1 MSESPTGLRRNLTM
15 SQIALYG
22 LGNILGA
29 GIYVLIGEI
38 AGIAGSLAPLSFLL
52 AAAVAAFTA
61 SSFAEFSARYPVSGG
76 GALYVHKAFNRP
88 GLTVVVGLL
97 MMLTGIVSAA
107 TIARGFVGYLDVFI
121 NVPETLTICVLLL
134 GLCALASWGIQQSV
148 STAVA
153 ITLIE
158 IFGLLLIVGVANLA
172 EPGVALTEIT
182 AAQPAA
188 GANTEGLRAGWAG
201 LLGGSFLAFYAY
213 IGFEDVVNVAEE
225 VKSPRKNMPL
235 AIAIALITATLLY
248 AAATASALLVLTPA
262 ELASSD
268 APLAAVFEAATGN
281 SPWFISIIS
290 MFAVINGALIQII
303 MCSRICYGLAQEALL
318 PPRLGHLNSKTQTP
332 VNATVLVSLIITIA
346 AISLSIETLARFTTT
361 VLLVVFILVNAALLK
376 VKHRDGNPDGSF
388 SAPPLVPVLGILAS
402 AGFLAAEGFALIG
415 SL

>member
-1 MSESPTGLRRNLTM
+1 MNESPKGLRRNLSM

-38 AGIAGSLAPLSFLL
+38 AGIAGSLAPFAFML
-52 AAAVAAFTA
+52 AAAVAALTA

-76 GALYVHKAFNRP
+76 AALYVHRAYNRP

-107 TIARGFVGYLDVFI
+107 AIARGFVGYLGVFI
-121 NVPETLTICVLLL
+121 NVPETLTLCLLL
-134 GLCALASWGIQQSV
+134 IGLCALASWGIQQSV
-148 STAVA
+148 TTAVI

-158 IFGLLLIVGVANLA
+158 ILGLLFIIGVANFTETDLA
-172 EPGVALTEIT
+172 ASTT
-182 AAQPAA
+182 AAIA
-188 GANTEGLRAGWAG
+188 GSGDSLRAGWAG

-213 IGFEDVVNVAEE
+213 IGFEDIVNVAEE
-225 VKSPRKNMPL
+225 SRSPRRDMPL
-235 AIAIALITATLLY
+235 AILFAIVTATILY
-248 AAATASALLVLTPA
+248 AAATTSALAVLTPA
-262 ELASSD
+262 ELADSE
-268 APLAAVFEAATGN
+268 APLAAVYETATGN

-318 PPRLGHLNSKTQTP
+318 PQRLGQLNNKTRTP
-332 VNATVLVSLIITIA
+332 INATILVSLIITVA
-346 AISLSIETLARFTTT
+346 AISLSIEALARFTTT
-361 VLLVVFILVNAALLK
+361 VLLFVFILVNAALLR
-376 VKHRDGNPDGSF
+376 VKLREDNLEGAY
-388 SAPPLVPVLGILAS
+388 SAPLLVPVLGIVTS
-402 AGFLAAEGFALIG
+402 AVFLATEGYALIN